1 MADTVEKIQS
11 FEQLIAWQ
19 KAQEL
24 AVSMYKITKNFP
36 ADEKFALTNQAR
48 RAANSVSANIAEG
61 FGRRSP
67 KDKVQFYTIAY
78 GSLLE
83 VKNYLYLAERL
94 EYIHSSDRE
103 SANNAVVDVQKLIN
117 ALIKSVAKNA

>member
-1 MADTVEKIQS
+1 MVDRIKS

-24 AVSMYKITKNFP
+24 AVSMYEITKRFP
-36 ADEKFALTNQAR
+36 ANEKFALTNQVR

-83 VKNYLYLAERL
+83 VKNYLYLAEKL
-94 EYIHSSDRE
+94 GYINNVDRGN
-103 SANNAVVDVQKLIN
+103 ANNTVLDVQKLIN
-117 ALIKSVAKNA
+117 ALIKSITKNA

>member
-1 MADTVEKIQS
+1 MVDRIKS
-11 FEQLIAWQ
+11 FEQLIVWQ

-24 AVSMYKITKNFP
+24 AVSMYEITKRFP
-36 ADEKFALTNQAR
+36 ANEKFALTNQVR

-83 VKNYLYLAERL
+83 VKNYLYLAEKL
-94 EYIHSSDRE
+94 GYINNVDRGN
-103 SANNAVVDVQKLIN
+103 ANNTVLDVQKLIN
-117 ALIKSVAKNA
+117 ALIKSITKNA

>member
-1 MADTVEKIQS
+1 
-11 FEQLIAWQ
+11 
-19 KAQEL
+19 
-24 AVSMYKITKNFP
+24 MYEITKRFP
-36 ADEKFALTNQAR
+36 ANEKFALTNQVR

-83 VKNYLYLAERL
+83 VKNYLYLAEKL
-94 EYIHSSDRE
+94 GYINNVDRGN
-103 SANNAVVDVQKLIN
+103 ANNTVLDVQKLIN
-117 ALIKSVAKNA
+117 ALIKSITKNA